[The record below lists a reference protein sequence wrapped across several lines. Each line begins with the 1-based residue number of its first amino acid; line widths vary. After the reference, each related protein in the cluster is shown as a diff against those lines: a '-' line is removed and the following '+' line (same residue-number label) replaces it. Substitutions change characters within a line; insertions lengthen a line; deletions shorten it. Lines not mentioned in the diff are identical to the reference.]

1 MNNMW
6 ADVRI
11 QLFYQWKAKYLI
23 LLFISLILMCVFS
36 SYTQYSA
43 LHQKENRFNITMET
57 YEQDGITLK
66 QALSEELKIK
76 KDGNSEEISNS
87 LKYDYY
93 RVIAAKV
100 ALNPLNAPNQIF
112 TSIAIIILPILFGVY
127 SCHVAFFD
135 FKYRT
140 IKHQLL
146 LRGYRSFYFSKLISI
161 GIVAVATTLTT
172 IVLSTGIQYLFNL
185 LVGVQPNTSVNYLS
199 KLPLQ
204 FLYQSLVF
212 ILFGMFFFTLTIMIR
227 STLVSIVTLFL
238 YMFILPNLGGYDLKN
253 LMLLTISKIY
263 NTSASTMEVVSG
275 VDTNI
280 IAGYLIVIIVCI
292 VLTVISYAWNKKRLC
307 PKL

>member
-1 MNNMW
+1 MKSMW
-6 ADVRI
+6 ASVKM

-23 LLFISLILMCVFS
+23 SLFISLIVMCVFS
-36 SYTQYSA
+36 SYTQYSS
-43 LHQKENRFNITMET
+43 LHQKENRFDITMET

-76 KDGNSEEISNS
+76 KDGNSEEISNA

-100 ALNPLNAPNQIF
+100 AINPLNAPNQIF

-140 IKHQLL
+140 IKNQLL
-146 LRGYRSFYFSKLISI
+146 LRGYKSFYFSKLISI
-161 GIVAVATTLTT
+161 AIVAVATALIT
-172 IVLSTGIQYLFNL
+172 ILLSIGVQYLFNL

-212 ILFGMFFFTLTIMIR
+212 ILFGTFFFTLTILIR
-227 STLVSIVTLFL
+227 STLVSIVMLFL
-238 YMFILPNLGGYDLKN
+238 YMFIVPNLGGYDLKN

-275 VDTNI
+275 VSTNI
-280 IAGYLIVIIVCI
+280 IAGYLIVITVCI
-292 VLTVISYAWNKKRLC
+292 VFTIISYKWNEKRLC